1 MRNPP
6 PPAIV
11 WVVARRGSDS
21 GCHCASAT
29 APLCARRICGDRRRG
44 LPITAGAAIITRNN
58 MQRPLHLAEVRR
70 PAADS
75 PILPGPPPLALRRR
89 RPGSVAEARIIF
101 AAPICYANSPSS
113 LRLGRP
119 RAIRRGERNQEE
131 WEDRARSALSCRT
144 FDAPS
149 VRCPPH
155 SPNLR
160 PGRNSYV
167 RFVRY
172 YHLVVRCAPTMAGRR

>member
-6 PPAIV
+6 PGE
-11 WVVARRGSDS
+11 RL
-21 GCHCASAT
+21 GCRTPLLRQRLPLRISAT

-101 AAPICYANSPSS
+101 AAPICYANSPRVSGLVDHGQSEEARETKKNERIERAPRS
-113 LRLGRP
+113 L
-119 RAIRRGERNQEE
+119 
-131 WEDRARSALSCRT
+131 
-144 FDAPS
+144 
-149 VRCPPH
+149 
-155 SPNLR
+155 
-160 PGRNSYV
+160 
-167 RFVRY
+167 
-172 YHLVVRCAPTMAGRR
+172 AGRSMLSLSGVLLTRPTTAPVGTPTYALYATTTNALAT